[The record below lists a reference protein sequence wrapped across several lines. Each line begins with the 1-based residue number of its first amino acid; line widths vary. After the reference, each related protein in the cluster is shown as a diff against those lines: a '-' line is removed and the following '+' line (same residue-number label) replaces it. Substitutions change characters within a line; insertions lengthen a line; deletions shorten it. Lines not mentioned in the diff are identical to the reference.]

1 LQDNIKR
8 FKRDLQRYN
17 SKEWLTPER
26 INKSLYNELQKRKVG
41 ANEVINEIYKLTET
55 TRQQTKAAIEIYE
68 QLTHV
73 LEIIEGGQ
81 DPRSLL
87 NRAQTQSH
95 RLAIFGLLQGKLQ
108 GREAKIPTAEALNM
122 PTSVQHLLPKR
133 EDSKSNDAF
142 SDEFMQQYH
151 QAIFERDLLQRNS
164 FNNNRGR
171 GYGQFSRGKNGNS
184 NSRGGYRGSRRRG
197 HFLSQGHQSTNHQA
211 YYSNNNNNEHQNK
224 Q

>member
-1 LQDNIKR
+1 MSTHLYQNSAWKNSIKSSLEECKPNKNKDRMEYQYR

-81 DPRSLL
+81 DPRPLL

-95 RLAIFGLLQGKLQ
+95 RLAIFGLLQGKL
-108 GREAKIPTAEALNM
+108 
-122 PTSVQHLLPKR
+122 
-133 EDSKSNDAF
+133 
-142 SDEFMQQYH
+142 
-151 QAIFERDLLQRNS
+151 
-164 FNNNRGR
+164 
-171 GYGQFSRGKNGNS
+171 
-184 NSRGGYRGSRRRG
+184 
-197 HFLSQGHQSTNHQA
+197 
-211 YYSNNNNNEHQNK
+211 
-224 Q
+224 